1 MGDWNLPLVPSPI
14 AFRRFS
20 LPGYTAGATPK
31 RAANPVPA
39 PQEDSMSLRSLV
51 AAALALA
58 ALPAL
63 GQEITLKVHHFW
75 APTAMPPSTLLVPWC
90 DKIAKDSNNRLKCQI
105 YPAMQLG
112 GAPPQL
118 IDQAKDGVADIV
130 WTLPGYTAGRFPLM
144 EVFELPF
151 MSASAEATSQAAWEY
166 FDKYARKEF
175 PGLQVLVVNV
185 HDNGFVHTR
194 EKQVKSMADFKGLK
208 MRAPTRQTN
217 KLLGALG
224 ATPVAMPLP
233 ALADALSKGV
243 VDGYL
248 LPWEVIPSIKAH
260 ELSKYDTETDPS
272 MRALYTAV
280 FTLAMNQAKYD
291 SLPPDLRKV
300 IDANSGLAGARAF
313 GKQWDASAPPAR
325 KLAAEH
331 GNVFYTVPASELAN
345 WQKAT
350 SNLDEEWVKD
360 VTAKGNDGK
369 MLLQAA
375 RDLIKKYEGAK

>member
-1 MGDWNLPLVPSPI
+1 MPLVRTLLTA
-14 AFRRFS
+14 AF
-20 LPGYTAGATPK
+20 
-31 RAANPVPA
+31 AAV
-39 PQEDSMSLRSLV
+39 
-51 AAALALA
+51 
-58 ALPAL
+58 ALPATA
-63 GQEITLKVHHFW
+63 QEITLKVHHFW
-75 APTAMPPSTLLVPWC
+75 PPGAMPPSTLLVPWC
-90 DKIAKDSNNRLKCQI
+90 DRIAKDSGNRLKCQI

-118 IDQAKDGVADIV
+118 IDQVKDGVADIV

-166 FDKYARKEF
+166 FDKHARKEF
-175 PGLQVLVVNV
+175 PGIQMLVVNV

-194 EKQVKSMADFKGLK
+194 ERQVKTMADFKGLK
-208 MRAPTRQTN
+208 VRAPTRQTN

-260 ELSKYDTETDPS
+260 ELTKYHSETDPKS
-272 MRALYTAV
+272 RALYTAV

-300 IDANSGLAGARAF
+300 IDANSGAAAAKAF
-313 GKQWDASAPPAR
+313 GRQWDASAPPAR
-325 KLAAEH
+325 KLAADR
-331 GNVFYTVPASELAN
+331 GNTFYVIPASELAN
-345 WQKAT
+345 WEKAT
-350 SNLDEEWVKD
+350 ANLDDDWVKD

-369 MLLQAA
+369 MLLQTA
-375 RDLIKKYEGAK
+375 RDLIRKYEGTK

>member
-1 MGDWNLPLVPSPI
+1 MPLV
-14 AFRRFS
+14 RT
-20 LPGYTAGATPK
+20 L
-31 RAANPVPA
+31 
-39 PQEDSMSLRSLV
+39 L
-51 AAALALA
+51 AAAFA
-58 ALPAL
+58 AVAIPAAA
-63 GQEITLKVHHFW
+63 QEITLKVHHFW
-75 APTAMPPSTLLVPWC
+75 PPGAMPPSTLLVPWC
-90 DKIAKDSNNRLKCQI
+90 DRIAKDSGNRLKCQI

-118 IDQAKDGVADIV
+118 IDQVKDGVADIV

-166 FDKYARKEF
+166 FDKHARKEF
-175 PGLQVLVVNV
+175 PGIHMLVVNV
-185 HDNGFVHTR
+185 HDNGFVHAR
-194 EKQVKSMADFKGLK
+194 ERQVKTMADFKGLK
-208 MRAPTRQTN
+208 VRAPTRQTN

-260 ELSKYDTETDPS
+260 ELTKYHSETDPKS
-272 MRALYTAV
+272 RALYTAV

-300 IDANSGLAGARAF
+300 IDANSGAAAAKAF
-313 GKQWDASAPPAR
+313 GRQWDASAPPAR
-325 KLAAEH
+325 KLAADR
-331 GNVFYTVPASELAN
+331 GNTFYVIPASELAN
-345 WQKAT
+345 WEKAT
-350 SNLDEEWVKD
+350 ANLDDDWVKD

-369 MLLQAA
+369 MLLQTA
-375 RDLIKKYEGAK
+375 RDLIRKYEGTK

>member
-1 MGDWNLPLVPSPI
+1 MPLV
-14 AFRRFS
+14 RT
-20 LPGYTAGATPK
+20 L
-31 RAANPVPA
+31 
-39 PQEDSMSLRSLV
+39 L
-51 AAALALA
+51 AAAFA
-58 ALPAL
+58 AVAIPAAA
-63 GQEITLKVHHFW
+63 QEITLKVHHFW
-75 APTAMPPSTLLVPWC
+75 PPGAMPPSTLLVPWC
-90 DKIAKDSNNRLKCQI
+90 DRIAKDSGNRLKCQI

-166 FDKYARKEF
+166 FDKHARKEF
-175 PGLQVLVVNV
+175 PGIHMLVVNV

-194 EKQVKSMADFKGLK
+194 ERQVKTMADFKGLK
-208 MRAPTRQTN
+208 VRAPTRQTN

-260 ELSKYDTETDPS
+260 ELTKYHSETDPKS
-272 MRALYTAV
+272 RALYTAV

-300 IDANSGLAGARAF
+300 IDANSGAAAAKAF
-313 GKQWDASAPPAR
+313 GRQWDASAPPAR
-325 KLAAEH
+325 KMAVDR
-331 GNVFYTVPASELAN
+331 GNTFYVIPASELAN
-345 WQKAT
+345 WEKAT
-350 SNLDEEWVKD
+350 ANLDDDWVKD

-369 MLLQAA
+369 MLLQTA
-375 RDLIKKYEGAK
+375 RDLIRKYEGTK

>member
-1 MGDWNLPLVPSPI
+1 MRS
-14 AFRRFS
+14 RR
-20 LPGYTAGATPK
+20 
-31 RAANPVPA
+31 
-39 PQEDSMSLRSLV
+39 LV

-63 GQEITLKVHHFW
+63 AQDVTLKVHHFW
-75 APTAMPPSTLLVPWC
+75 PPGAMPPSTLLVPWC
-90 DKIAKDSNNRLKCQI
+90 DRIAKESSNRMKCQI

-112 GAPPQL
+112 GTPPQL

-130 WTLPGYTAGRFPLM
+130 WTLPGYTAGRFPMM

-166 FDKYARKEF
+166 FDKHARGEF
-175 PGLQVLVVNV
+175 PGIRMLVVNV
-185 HDNGFVHTR
+185 HDNGYVHTR
-194 EKQVKSMADFKGLK
+194 ERQVKTMADFKGLK

-217 KLLGALG
+217 KLLAALG
-224 ATPVAMPLP
+224 ASPVAMPLP

-243 VDGYL
+243 IDGYL

-260 ELSKYDTETDPS
+260 ELTKYDSETDPKS
-272 MRALYTAV
+272 RALYTAV

-300 IDANSGLAGARAF
+300 IDENSGPAAAKAF

-325 KLAAEH
+325 KQALDH
-331 GNVFYTVPASELAN
+331 GNVFTMIPASELAN

-350 SNLDEEWVKD
+350 ANLDEEWVKD
-360 VTAKGNDGK
+360 VTARGHDGR
-369 MLLQAA
+369 MLLQSA
-375 RDLIKKYEGAK
+375 RDLIKKYEGAR